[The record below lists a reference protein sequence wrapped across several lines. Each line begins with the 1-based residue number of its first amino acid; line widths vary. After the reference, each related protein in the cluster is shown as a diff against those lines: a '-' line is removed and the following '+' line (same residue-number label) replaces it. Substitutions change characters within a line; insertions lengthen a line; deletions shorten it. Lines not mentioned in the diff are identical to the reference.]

1 MEQKTI
7 DYIDGIL
14 KNAVVS
20 TPSKAIVELKTA
32 INCTKEAFPVKA
44 IKASAHRRAM
54 IQLYIGKQHVPLY
67 EDFTSPER
75 MQKWNEIGLSASTD
89 QEWEKAVD
97 TFMVELMNRELE
109 TLMKG

>member
-20 TPSKAIVELKTA
+20 TPSKAIMEL
-32 INCTKEAFPVKA
+32 EAALHCKSDVPEIKA
-44 IKASAHRRAM
+44 IAYRRAM
-54 IQLYIGKQHVPLY
+54 IQLYIGKQLVPLY
-67 EDFTSPER
+67 EDFTSQER

-89 QEWEKAVD
+89 QEWENAVD

-109 TLMKG
+109 KLMKD